1 MIGSSPAHFPVWHLA
16 GWTMLHFIWVGSLVA
31 VLAALGRQ
39 LLRRAD
45 PNVRYA
51 YALASLTV
59 LAAAPAV
66 IAALLAAGSFA
77 PEDARGA
84 PAMEGPLSTAP
95 PVAQS
100 GTIVPARQSAKG
112 RSAPTD
118 RPRLL
123 RWADVMVDILPGVWL
138 LGTPLTFL
146 YMAAGLWGA
155 ERLRRRS
162 QPVCDDALSTLCNRL
177 AEAIGVSRHVAVGTC
192 DRVAAPLVLGI
203 ARPLIVLPS
212 ALVTGWSPELLE
224 LALLHELAHVRRWDN
239 LVNLLQRVVESALF
253 FHPAVW
259 VLSGWVRREREHC
272 CDRIV
277 VRHTGRALD
286 YAGALFL
293 LAGATAAPV
302 AQTSGMARNHLV
314 DRIRRIL
321 NPEDRTMKL
330 SRAALGLAAG
340 LLLLPT
346 LLGTLLLHAN
356 RRATAQESDPAAL
369 GKTTGKQVVMSAESE
384 EPDRNL
390 PENTD
395 LVGQLKLAIDAKDF
409 DEVKRLM
416 TRHPELHR
424 APLGYGG
431 NGPLTYAVEWPR
443 RVALTAE
450 KMAILRWMLEN
461 GSDVHQGGDG
471 PLMRAALGDASIPMM
486 ELLVEHGADVN
497 ALWGGSYPII
507 MAPLEAFAPRS
518 LKWLLDHG
526 ADLHAAAR
534 YCCPIEMLTCI
545 YMRRPKDKSACRE
558 IVAAAGFA
566 MPDTPIMA
574 LHRGRLDLLQEHL
587 DRDPSLLERRFTY
600 SDVFFNRDGAPG
612 DAYPA
617 TPVSGCTLLHL
628 ALEFDDI
635 DVARWLIERGA
646 DVNARA
652 PIDAEGVG
660 GHTPLFHTVVN
671 LASGMGLDDD
681 SKARLLLDHGAD
693 PNARATFPQEAKFHD
708 KASPAVLHDV
718 TPVGYARRYPDRRC
732 VNAPALA
739 AIIERGG
746 KE

>member
-1 MIGSSPAHFPVWHLA
+1 LSQAIDLPVTLPDYPTQVVSGPRGNLWLGEIPDLGFVGSIEIDRISPSCIWLTVSPA
-16 GWTMLHFIWVGSLVA
+16 
-31 VLAALGRQ
+31 
-39 LLRRAD
+39 
-45 PNVRYA
+45 
-51 YALASLTV
+51 
-59 LAAAPAV
+59 
-66 IAALLAAGSFA
+66 
-77 PEDARGA
+77 
-84 PAMEGPLSTAP
+84 
-95 PVAQS
+95 AQS
-100 GTIVPARQSAKG
+100 GETVSAGQSAAE
-112 RSAPTD
+112 RSARSD
-118 RPRLL
+118 LPRLS

-138 LGTPLTFL
+138 VGSPLTFI

-155 ERLRRRS
+155 ERLRQRS
-162 QPVCDDALSTLCNRL
+162 QPVSDDALSALCNRL
-177 AEAIGVSRHVAVGTC
+177 ADALGVSSHVAVGVC

-212 ALVTGWSPELLE
+212 ALVIGWSPQQVEF
-224 LALLHELAHVRRWDN
+224 ALLHELAHVRRWDN

-259 VLSGWVRREREHC
+259 VLSGWVRREREQC
-272 CDRIV
+272 CDQIV
-277 VRHTGRALD
+277 VHYTGRALD

-302 AQTSGMARNHLV
+302 AQASRMAENDLV

-321 NPEDRTMKL
+321 NPEDRSMKL
-330 SRAALGLAAG
+330 SRPALGLAGG
-340 LLLLPT
+340 LLLLPAFVGM
-346 LLGTLLLHAN
+346 LVLHSN
-356 RRATAQESDPAAL
+356 RRVMAQERHPAAV
-369 GKTTGKQVVMSAESE
+369 GKASGKKVVMSTHSE
-384 EPDRNL
+384 EPAREL
-390 PENTD
+390 PENPD
-395 LVGQLKLAIDAKDF
+395 LVGQLKQAIDARDLE
-409 DEVKRLM
+409 EVKRLM
-416 TRHPELHR
+416 TRYPELHR
-424 APLGYGG
+424 APLGYGN

-443 RVALTAE
+443 RVPLTAE

-471 PLMRAALGDASIPMM
+471 PLMRAALGDTSIPMM

-526 ADLHAAAR
+526 ADLHAAAKC
-534 YCCPIEMLTCI
+534 CCPIEMLTCI
-545 YMRRPKDKSACRE
+545 YSRRPKDKSACLE
-558 IVAAAGFA
+558 IVGAAGFA
-566 MPDTPIMA
+566 LRDTPIMA
-574 LHRGRLDLLQEHL
+574 LHRSRLDLLQQHL
-587 DRDPSLLERRFTY
+587 DRDPSLLQRRFIY
-600 SDVFFNRDGAPG
+600 SEIFFNRDGAAG

-652 PIDAEGVG
+652 AIDVEGFG

-708 KASPAVLHDV
+708 QAPTDALHGV
-718 TPVGYARRYPDRRC
+718 TPVSYARRYPDRRC

-746 KE
+746 EE